1 MPLVMMKPDDVAE
14 FNSRWPGS
22 KLDENLYYF
31 FEFDSEGN
39 LVDLWCQ
46 KSPRKGARR
55 LDTEKYDG
63 PELLALSQDAWD
75 TVNRRGNPTYKD
87 LYFVDNVN
95 KTMKLVR
102 YGSPEHE
109 LYHRLQSS
117 SRMLI
122 PAASNMFYHL
132 IASGYKIVNPY
143 IGFHKLTKQLERKGA
158 YDPKALAAWIGRR
171 KYGKEAFQAMAA
183 AGRRAARNPYT
194 DMDGMA
200 LIDTRVPG
208 AKPVWK
214 TLSFSGYRSTS
225 EALSNF
231 AMWLRSKIPH
241 LRAYKL
247 KSHGEIVLQNVIPE
261 SMSVAEALHRIQRD
275 IDYVKRRV

>member
-1 MPLVMMKPDDVAE
+1 MPVVIMGPDDVAE

-22 KLDENLYYF
+22 KLDDNLYYF
-31 FEFDSEGN
+31 FEFDNTGE

-46 KSPRKGARR
+46 KSLRKGARR

-75 TVNRRGNPTYKD
+75 VVNVNRRGNPTYRD
-87 LYFVDNVN
+87 YYFSDARER
-95 KTMKLVR
+95 TLKLVPR
-102 YGSPEHE
+102 DEIDYWQ
-109 LYHRLQSS
+109 RLQSS
-117 SRMLI
+117 TRRLI
-122 PAASNMFYHL
+122 PAASSEFWRL
-132 IASGYKIVNPY
+132 VQSGYRVLNPY
-143 IGFHKLTKQLERKGA
+143 VGFRKLTRQLEQKGA

-171 KYGKEAFQAMAA
+171 KYGKAAFQAMAA
-183 AGRRAARNPYT
+183 AGRRAARHNPYT
-194 DMDGMA
+194 DMEGMA
-200 LIDTRVPG
+200 LVGAPG

-214 TLSFSGYRSTS
+214 ALSFSGYRSTS
-225 EALSNF
+225 EALSDF

-261 SMSVAEALHRIQRD
+261 SMSVAEVHHRIQRD